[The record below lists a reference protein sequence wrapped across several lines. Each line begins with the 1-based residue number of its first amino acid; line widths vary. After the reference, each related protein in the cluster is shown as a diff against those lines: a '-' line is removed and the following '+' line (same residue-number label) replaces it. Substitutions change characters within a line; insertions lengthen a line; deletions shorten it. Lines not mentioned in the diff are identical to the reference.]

1 MAFITNALFKIYSIG
16 ADEVEV
22 GSHSARQTDGP
33 QTQVNNGEEMDR
45 CQGHACVVYSQ
56 SLNSKNLN
64 TFVYII

>member
-1 MAFITNALFKIYSIG
+1 MRWRLVLTVR
-16 ADEVEV
+16 D
-22 GSHSARQTDGP
+22 RQMEP